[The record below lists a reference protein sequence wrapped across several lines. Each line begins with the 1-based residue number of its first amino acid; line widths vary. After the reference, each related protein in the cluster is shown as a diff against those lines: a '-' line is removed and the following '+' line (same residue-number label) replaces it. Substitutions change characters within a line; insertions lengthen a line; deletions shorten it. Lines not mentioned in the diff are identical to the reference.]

1 MTLATWSASRSAP
14 DTRDPTA
21 DNTEVWIDGG
31 RFQMGSDRFYPEEKP
46 VHEVRVDGFWMD
58 RAPVSNDDFA
68 RFVDTTGYVTVA
80 ERRPDAAL
88 YPGAD
93 PSMLVDGSLVFVA
106 PHSASDMRF
115 WGDWWR
121 FVSGANWRRPR
132 GTSALT
138 AEMMDHPVVHV
149 CYEDSIAFANWA
161 GKSLPTE
168 AEWEFAARDGIDG
181 ADYAWGDEF
190 QPAGGPRAN
199 IWDGQFPMFRNGGT
213 SAIGTSPIS
222 SYSQNDFGIHDLIGN
237 VWEWTS
243 DYWTDQHS
251 AAGKS
256 CCIPVNPR
264 VTNPD
269 RSFDAGQPNIRIARR
284 VLKGGSHLC
293 APNYCQRYRPAARQ
307 PQMEDSGTSHLGFRC
322 VRRPAVPRLEVQP

>member
-1 MTLATWSASRSAP
+1 MIPASWSPSTPVPRTQLREA
-14 DTRDPTA
+14 DP
-21 DNTEVWIDGG
+21 TEVWIDGG
-31 RFQMGSDRFYPEEKP
+31 RFQMGSDRFYPEERP
-46 VHEVRVDGFWMD
+46 IHEVQVDGFWMD
-58 RAPVSNDDFA
+58 KAPVSNIEFTGFIDA
-68 RFVDTTGYVTVA
+68 TGYVTVA
-80 ERRPDAAL
+80 ERKPNAAL

-93 PSMLVDGSLVFVA
+93 PAMLVPGSLVFIA
-106 PHSASDMRF
+106 PRAAADMRF

-121 FVSGANWRRPR
+121 FVPRANWRRP
-132 GTSALT
+132 GGDSELT
-138 AEMMDHPVVHV
+138 LEMMGHPVVHV
-149 CYEDSIAFANWA
+149 CHEDAVAFARWA

-181 ADYAWGDEF
+181 ADYAWGEEF

-213 SAIGTSPIS
+213 AAIGTSAFG
-222 SYSQNDFGIHDLIGN
+222 SYPPNGFGIYDLIGN

-243 DYWTDQHS
+243 DYWTEQHR
-251 AAGKS
+251 AATKT
-256 CCIPVNPR
+256 CCVPANPR

-269 RSFDAGQPNIRIARR
+269 RSFDPGQPDIRIARR

-322 VRRPAVPRLEVQP
+322 VRRPAVARSSHD